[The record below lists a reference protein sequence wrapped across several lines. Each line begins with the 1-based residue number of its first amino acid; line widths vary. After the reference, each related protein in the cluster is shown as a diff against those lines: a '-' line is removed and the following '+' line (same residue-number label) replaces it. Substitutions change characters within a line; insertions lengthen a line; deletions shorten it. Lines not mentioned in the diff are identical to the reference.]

1 MPERDIDASPASDD
15 QRKRAQALSLG
26 ILEAEALRRTRSI
39 EYIRKLSRTQE
50 VIRLFVLFVAAIVPL
65 VLLATM
71 FLELWGVTRFL
82 HGLGD
87 APKAVFISVS
97 VLGFVVIYAILLRMV
112 FTPPEHGKEAPDLK
126 AFRQP
131 PPNIDGN

>member
-1 MPERDIDASPASDD
+1 MPERDIEVLSVSDD
-15 QRKRAQALSLG
+15 RRK
-26 ILEAEALRRTRSI
+26 EAEELSFVAWEAEIAYRARSAKFLG
-39 EYIRKLSRTQE
+39 KLSDTQE
-50 VIRLFVLFVAAIVPL
+50 KYRLVVLWIAALVPL
-65 VLLATM
+65 GLLAMM

-112 FTPPEHGKEAPDLK
+112 FTPPEQGKEMPDLK

-131 PPNIDGN
+131 PPNTDGN

>member
-1 MPERDIDASPASDD
+1 MPEKDIDASPASGD
-15 QRKRAQALSLG
+15 KREQAQELSLG
-26 ILEAEALRRTRSI
+26 IWDAEVLHRTRSI

-50 VIRLFVLFVAAIVPL
+50 GIRLFVLFVAAVVPL
-65 VLLATM
+65 VLLATV

-112 FTPPEHGKEAPDLK
+112 FTPPEHGKEVPDLK